1 MGKQKKILNR
11 IRIDEISAVDRPA
24 QEDATMTIMKR
35 ADETPNPTETMTE
48 EVQKNEEVTE
58 EVVTEVVET
67 EEVEKAEEVTEEA
80 PEADAEVEKA
90 EEAEETEEEDEEE
103 KGYEKSLA
111 DLTAELEVLQSEL
124 ALAKSVAELS
134 DAEKE
139 VFASI
144 EGEEA
149 RTEFLGKSADERAEL
164 IAKAADENAVI
175 YKSLDGVEF
184 TAQDDE
190 RLVSLAKQADE
201 YKAQLVAAEEAS
213 IEKSYNERAETQ
225 LAHLPGE
232 LVTKNAVLRAIDG
245 IEDEAVRE
253 QALSMLKAQSV
264 AIEEQFVTK
273 GVEGEEAE
281 GDLGGLEK
289 MAAAYAEEHDM
300 TLSKAY
306 SEVLRTPEGRNLYN
320 QTL

>member
-1 MGKQKKILNR
+1 LGKKKKILNR

-58 EVVTEVVET
+58 EVVAEVIET

-149 RTEFLGKSADERAEL
+149 RAEFLGKSADERAEL

-245 IEDEAVRE
+245 IEDEVVRK

-281 GDLGGLEK
+281 GDLSGLEK
-289 MAAAYAEEHDM
+289 MAAAYAEEHEI
-300 TLSKAY
+300 TFSKAY

>member
-1 MGKQKKILNR
+1 MPKQKKILNR

-35 ADETPNPTETMTE
+35 ADETPNPTETMID

-58 EVVTEVVET
+58 EVVAEVVET
-67 EEVEKAEEVTEEA
+67 EEVETAEEVTEEA

-90 EEAEETEEEDEEE
+90 EEAEETADEEE

-213 IEKSYNERAETQ
+213 IEKSYNERAGIQ

-289 MAAAYAEEHDM
+289 MAAAYAREHDT

>member
-1 MGKQKKILNR
+1 LPKQKKILNR

-35 ADETPNPTETMTE
+35 ADETPNPTETMTD

-90 EEAEETEEEDEEE
+90 EEAEETEE
-103 KGYEKSLA
+103 EKSLA

-289 MAAAYAEEHDM
+289 MAAVYAEEHDI

>member
-1 MGKQKKILNR
+1 MGKKKKILNR

-58 EVVTEVVET
+58 EVVAEVIET

-90 EEAEETEEEDEEE
+90 EEAEETEEEEE

-149 RTEFLGKSADERAEL
+149 RAEFLGKSADERAEL

-289 MAAAYAEEHDM
+289 MAAAYAEEHDT

>member
-1 MGKQKKILNR
+1 LGKKKKILNR

-58 EVVTEVVET
+58 EVVAEVIET
-67 EEVEKAEEVTEEA
+67 EEVEKTEEVMDEA

-90 EEAEETEEEDEEE
+90 EEAEKTEEAEE

-111 DLTAELEVLQSEL
+111 DLTAELQVLQSEL

-149 RTEFLGKSADERAEL
+149 RAEFLGKSADERAEL

-201 YKAQLVAAEEAS
+201 YKTQLVAAEEAA

-232 LVTKNAVLRAIDG
+232 LVTKNAVLRAVDG
-245 IEDEAVRE
+245 IEDEVVRK

-281 GDLGGLEK
+281 GDLGGLAK
-289 MAAAYAEEHDM
+289 MAAAYAEEHEI
-300 TLSKAY
+300 TFSKAY

>member
-1 MGKQKKILNR
+1 MGKTKKILNR

-24 QEDATMTIMKR
+24 QEDAIMTIMKR

-48 EVQKNEEVTE
+48 DSNMNGEVAE
-58 EVVTEVVET
+58 EVVAEVVET
-67 EEVEKAEEVTEEA
+67 EEVKATEEVTEEA

-90 EEAEETEEEDEEE
+90 EEAETEEEDEEE
-103 KGYEKSLA
+103 KGYEKSLS

-289 MAAAYAEEHDM
+289 MAAAYAEEHDT

>member
-1 MGKQKKILNR
+1 MGKTKKILNR

-24 QEDATMTIMKR
+24 QEDAIMTIMKR

-58 EVVTEVVET
+58 EVVAEVVET

-103 KGYEKSLA
+103 KGYEKSLS

-149 RTEFLGKSADERAEL
+149 RTEFLGKSDDQSAQQGAGDAAHASQHDDDKCRDVERIADQRIHGQERQDQSCRSADAGHTQ
-164 IAKAADENAVI
+164 AKGD
-175 YKSLDGVEF
+175 
-184 TAQDDE
+184 
-190 RLVSLAKQADE
+190 QADPVR
-201 YKAQLVAAEEAS
+201 ADAHQPGAFLV
-213 IEKSYNERAETQ
+213 
-225 LAHLPGE
+225 
-232 LVTKNAVLRAIDG
+232 
-245 IEDEAVRE
+245 
-253 QALSMLKAQSV
+253 
-264 AIEEQFVTK
+264 
-273 GVEGEEAE
+273 
-281 GDLGGLEK
+281 LGGCPDRL
-289 MAAAYAEEHDM
+289 AERRP
-300 TLSKAY
+300 
-306 SEVLRTPEGRNLYN
+306 V
-320 QTL
+320 QQ